1 MNLNNK
7 EIRGKYPEKSGEG
20 NKDDSYRGYSIDL
33 GHFDTDNT
41 EDIVVSSPRGNNCKG
56 YVEIFSSSLK
66 LLHTIHGNQVN
77 LKSMIILFLTF
88 YSLIKILIIRLDHI
102 LVILS

>member
-33 GHFDTDNT
+33 GHFDGDFN
-41 EDIVVSSPRGNNCKG
+41 EGKL
-56 YVEIFSSSLK
+56 SLIY
-66 LLHTIHGNQVN
+66 LLN
-77 LKSMIILFLTF
+77 KFIILINYF
-88 YSLIKILIIRLDHI
+88 Y
-102 LVILS
+102 

>member
-33 GHFDTDNT
+33 GHFDNDHT
-41 EDIVVSSPRGNNCKG
+41 EGK
-56 YVEIFSSSLK
+56 
-66 LLHTIHGNQVN
+66 H
-77 LKSMIILFLTF
+77 
-88 YSLIKILIIRLDHI
+88 
-102 LVILS
+102 